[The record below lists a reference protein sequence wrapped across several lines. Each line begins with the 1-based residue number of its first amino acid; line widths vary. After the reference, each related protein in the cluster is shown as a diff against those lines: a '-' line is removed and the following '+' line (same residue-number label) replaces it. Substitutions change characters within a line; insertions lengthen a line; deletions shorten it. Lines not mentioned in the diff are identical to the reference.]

1 MNIEN
6 NLKKILNNKTFL
18 ITGGTGSFGHY
29 FIRQLFEK
37 YNPKKIIIFSRDEMK
52 QFEMKNKPHF
62 KKYLPKM
69 RFFIGD
75 IRDLNRL
82 MYAFNNNVDYVVH
95 AAALKHIESGEYNPF
110 EVVKTNILGSQNVIE
125 AALRSDVKR
134 VIALSTDKASSP
146 VNLYGATKL
155 ASDKLFVSA
164 NNFKGSKKTIFSVVR
179 YGNVMHSRGSVVP
192 LFSEQKKQFNQITL
206 TDKKMTRFSIN
217 LEQSIN
223 FVFKSLYLMSGGEIF
238 VPKIPSYKILDLIK
252 AFGMEGKYKVIGI
265 RSGEKLHEEMIS
277 NSDSINCLEYQ
288 NHYVI
293 FSNSKFIKGYDYFF
307 KNKDKLNEFGKKL
320 PLDFSYSS
328 NKNKFLSINEL
339 KKLIKIF

>member
-52 QFEMKNKPHF
+52 QFEMKNKPYF

-75 IRDLNRL
+75 IRDLSRL

-192 LFSEQKKQFNQITL
+192 LFSQQKKQFNQITL

-223 FVFKSLYLMSGGEIF
+223 FVF
-238 VPKIPSYKILDLIK
+238 
-252 AFGMEGKYKVIGI
+252 
-265 RSGEKLHEEMIS
+265 S
-277 NSDSINCLEYQ
+277 NL
-288 NHYVI
+288 
-293 FSNSKFIKGYDYFF
+293 
-307 KNKDKLNEFGKKL
+307 L
-320 PLDFSYSS
+320 
-328 NKNKFLSINEL
+328 
-339 KKLIKIF
+339 